1 VPGGGPADRAQRPR
15 RPAPRLCLARA
26 RALSPGDR
34 RRGADELVLRDLA
47 EKLGVAPDVHFAGPL
62 QRSEVAQRYRE
73 ADVFTLPSAAEA
85 FGNVFAEALASGL
98 PIVGSQI
105 GGIPDLVEHGANG
118 LLVEPGDIKAL
129 AGAIR
134 YLGEDPQLR
143 QEMAVRN
150 RAKAE
155 ATLEW
160 SSVTRRYMSTYEAS
174 QARRP
179 ARALIAE
186 PTASI
191 S

>member
-1 VPGGGPADRAQRPR
+1 AFALLERGRYQLEIVGGGV
-15 RPAPRLCLARA
+15 
-26 RALSPGDR
+26 
-34 RRGADELVLRDLA
+34 DELVLRGLA
-47 EKLGVAPDVHFAGPL
+47 KKLGVAPDVHFAGPL
-62 QRSEVAQRYRE
+62 QRSEVALRYRE
-73 ADVFTLPSAAEA
+73 SDVFTLPSAAEA

-118 LLVEPGDIKAL
+118 FLVQPGDIKAL

-143 QEMAVRN
+143 QAMGVRN

-179 ARALIAE
+179 AGALIAE